1 MSKTKILGEQYGIT
15 ITRPWNE
22 KMYEHNELVA
32 DEMKANILKAVK
44 NRKYTAE
51 QLNKMAPH
59 ITGYTFGFGMLRE
72 DIREELI
79 RGVEQMQNYWLH
91 SEYNDLVKKGYCKPV
106 KKQMIGY
113 DK

>member
-1 MSKTKILGEQYGIT
+1 MSKTKRLGEEYGIT

-32 DEMKANILKAVK
+32 EEMKANVLKAVN

-51 QLNKMAPH
+51 QLNAMAPH
-59 ITGYTFGFGMLRE
+59 ITGYTFGFGMTRE
-72 DIREELI
+72 DIREDLL
-79 RGVEQMQNYWLH
+79 RAVDQMQNFWLH
-91 SEYNDLVKKGYCKPV
+91 SEYNSLVKKGFCKPV
-106 KKQMIGY
+106 KKHMIGY